1 MDRLE
6 AMAILLR
13 VVQAGSLSEA
23 ARQLGMSLATVS
35 RRLSEL
41 ETHLQAQVLNRSS
54 RRLSMTD
61 AGRLYV
67 EACRRILEQ
76 VEEAERSIVGVY
88 KEAKGRLTVTAPL
101 VFGRVHVIPVVS
113 EFLKEYPDIDLKL
126 ILADRLLDMLENN
139 IDVAVRIGDLADSSL
154 VATRVGAVRR
164 VVCAG
169 VTYLERHGRPD
180 RPEDLQDHTCVTFD
194 NLASPDAWRFAGRKS
209 DEIVVPIRSRLT
221 VTTAEAALE
230 AVIGGLGFGCLLS
243 YQISESRRAGLVDI
257 VLENFERPAWPVS
270 VLHLGQENPPRRL
283 RAFLDFVMPRLR
295 ARLSEEEALFLART
309 GDVGTATM
317 PA

>member
-41 ETHLQAQVLNRSS
+41 ETHLEARVLNRSS
-54 RRLSMTD
+54 RRLSLTD

-67 EACRRILEQ
+67 DACRRILDQ

-88 KEAKGRLTVTAPL
+88 QEPKGRLTVTAPV
-101 VFGRVHVIPVVS
+101 VFGRVHVVPLACQ
-113 EFLKEYPDIDLKL
+113 FLAEYPDIDLKL
-126 ILADRLLDMLENN
+126 ILADRLLDLLETNV
-139 IDVAVRIGDLADSSL
+139 DVAVRIGALADSNL

-169 VTYLERHGRPD
+169 TAYLARSGRPS
-180 RPEDLQDHTCVTFD
+180 RPEDLQEHPCVTFD
-194 NLASPDAWRFAGRKS
+194 NLASPDAWRFEGGKS
-209 DEIVVPIRSRLT
+209 DVVVPIRSRLT
-221 VTTAEAALE
+221 VTTAEAALD
-230 AVIGGLGFGCLLS
+230 AVIAGLGFSCLLS
-243 YQISESRRAGLVDI
+243 YQIGESRRAGLVDV
-257 VLENFERPAWPVS
+257 VLQDYERPPWPVS
-270 VLHLGQENPPRRL
+270 VLHLGQENPPKRL
-283 RAFLDFVMPRLR
+283 RAFLDFLTPRLR
-295 ARLSEEEALFLART
+295 ARLAEEEALFHA
-309 GDVGTATM
+309 
-317 PA
+317 